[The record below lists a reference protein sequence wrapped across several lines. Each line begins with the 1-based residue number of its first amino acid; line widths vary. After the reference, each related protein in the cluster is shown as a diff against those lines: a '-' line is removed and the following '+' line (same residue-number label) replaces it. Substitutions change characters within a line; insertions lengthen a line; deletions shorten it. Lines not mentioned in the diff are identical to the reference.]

1 MVYWIAAQY
10 SLTSS
15 SLSSLAMRSEISTGC
30 SNPLGL
36 HR

>member
-15 SLSSLAMRSEISTGC
+15 SLSALAMRSELSIGC
-30 SNPLGL
+30 SDPFG
-36 HR
+36 